1 MPFDHIAVSLS
12 DLQATS
18 SQFNGRAAELEQ
30 LLSLVQ
36 NEIQSLS
43 STWQGQAAADFST
56 LMAKWTSDV
65 RGINEVLTAVSQH
78 LAQAS
83 TGYGEAD
90 TGIARGF
97 QIQ

>member
-43 STWQGQAAADFST
+43 STWQGQAAADFSS
-56 LMAKWTSDV
+56 LMAKWTTDV
-65 RGINEVLTAVSQH
+65 TGIHTVLTAVSQH

-90 TGIARGF
+90 SGIARGF

>member
-1 MPFDHIAVSLS
+1 MPFDHIQVSLS

-43 STWQGQAAADFST
+43 STWQGQAASDFSA
-56 LMAKWTSDV
+56 LMAKWSTDV
-65 RGINEVLTAVSQH
+65 RGIHDVLTAVSQH
-78 LAQAS
+78 LNQAA

-97 QIQ
+97 QVQ

>member
-12 DLQATS
+12 DLQTAS
-18 SQFNGRAAELEQ
+18 SQFNGRAGDLEQ
-30 LLSLVQ
+30 LLTSIQ

-43 STWQGQAAADFST
+43 STWQGQAQTDFAS
-56 LMAKWTSDV
+56 LMAKWTTDV
-65 RGINEVLTAVSQH
+65 RGIHEVLTAVSQH

-90 TGIARGF
+90 SGIARGF